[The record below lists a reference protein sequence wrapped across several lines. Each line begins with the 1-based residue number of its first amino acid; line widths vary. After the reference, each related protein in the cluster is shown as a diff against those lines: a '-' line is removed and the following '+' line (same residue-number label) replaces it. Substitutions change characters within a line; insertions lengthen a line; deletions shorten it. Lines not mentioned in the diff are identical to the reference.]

1 MKAAIRKI
9 FYKVKGWR
17 ICRHLSN
24 NRYIYLTL
32 LCICLPIYLYWHNF
46 GQYGLSK
53 STDNWGTFGD
63 YIGGCCSIIIAVM
76 ALIITRKMDKK
87 ERRDKK
93 VEEAVVNLFTQINKI
108 TTNDYDAR
116 HVNKLLRDAHKYRLV
131 LSEDL
136 YSSLIK
142 LCDYFLRVKDGDI
155 DVNPSREEEVLL
167 RLKSLYNG

>member
-1 MKAAIRKI
+1 MRAVLSRLYYRI
-9 FYKVKGWR
+9 KGWW

-32 LCICLPIYLYWHNF
+32 LCICLPIYFYWYNF
-46 GQYGLSK
+46 GQNGISK
-53 STDNWGTFGD
+53 STANWGAFGD
-63 YIGGCCSIIIAVM
+63 YIGGCCSVIIAVM

-93 VEEAVVNLFTQINKI
+93 VEEAVVDLFTQINKI

-116 HVNKLLRDAHKYRLV
+116 HVNKLLRDAHKYRLY

-136 YSSLIK
+136 YSSLTR

-155 DVNPSREEEVLL
+155 EVNPGREEEVLQ
-167 RLKSLYNG
+167 RLKSLYDG